1 MVKCTQEVNLVI
13 EKAIAARRD
22 YYRRWRKENRDKV
35 RQYNANYWQRKA
47 EQTARERKCNAQ
59 SDSGENKTIRVD

>member
-1 MVKCTQEVNLVI
+1 MT

-35 RQYNANYWQRKA
+35 RQYNANYWHRKA
-47 EQTARERKCNAQ
+47 EQAARERKDHAQ
-59 SDSGENKTIRVD
+59 SDSGESAKIRVD

>member
-1 MVKCTQEVNLVI
+1 MT

-47 EQTARERKCNAQ
+47 EQAARERKDHAQ
-59 SDSGENKTIRVD
+59 SDSG

>member
-1 MVKCTQEVNLVI
+1 MT

-35 RQYNANYWQRKA
+35 RQYNASYWQRKA
-47 EQTARERKCNAQ
+47 EQAARERKDHAQ
-59 SDSGENKTIRVD
+59 SDSGKDSTIRVD